1 MTTEVK
7 TERLVSLND
16 IHLKRKGPNIYEVAL
31 KQEYLN
37 DQNKESGT
45 IEIIIPKVMIEFSN
59 ITGGF
64 IATGKILA

>member
-16 IHLKRKGPNIYEVAL
+16 IHLKRKGSNIYEVAL